1 MVVAG
6 GWRGL
11 QGGGGGGGGEEG
23 REGGGGG
30 EGGRQRWAS
39 IGDSGEWQ
47 RLWTNSRWSQYST
60 THGQTSS
67 GRTPASLL
75 ASRLTRVGRSCEGGV
90 EIAKWG
96 VMSLSELNE
105 VLLSKGSQ
113 SPGRSEER
121 ESEGGEEGGGDGL
134 SGERPSDKFMSDKN
148 SHLMCIG

>member
-75 ASRLTRVGRSCEGGV
+75 TSRLTWEGRSCEGGV
-90 EIAKWG
+90 EMTKWG
-96 VMSLSELNE
+96 VMSLSELSE

-113 SPGRSEER
+113 SPGRRRGRVKEEKK
-121 ESEGGEEGGGDGL
+121 EGE
-134 SGERPSDKFMSDKN
+134 M
-148 SHLMCIG
+148 I

>member
-11 QGGGGGGGGEEG
+11 QGGGGGGGGGREEG

-67 GRTPASLL
+67 GRTAASLL
-75 ASRLTRVGRSCEGGV
+75 ASRLTWVGRSCEGDV
-90 EIAKWG
+90 KMTKWG

-113 SPGRSEER
+113 SPGRRRGRVKEEKK
-121 ESEGGEEGGGDGL
+121 EE
-134 SGERPSDKFMSDKN
+134 EKEEEM
-148 SHLMCIG
+148 I